1 MHQLLKIFKSFLLI
15 AFVLFI
21 YLLMF
26 FLFVFIVFIQK
37 LRIAVSVSTDWLY
50 KSPLSNFL
58 KTVSINL
65 ITKKKKKKKKKE
77 KGKKRRNARDCTTKS
92 FTT

>member
-1 MHQLLKIFKSFLLI
+1 MRLFY
-15 AFVLFI
+15 LFI
-21 YLLMF
+21 CF
-26 FLFVFIVFIQK
+26 WIFLFVFIVFIQK

-50 KSPLSNFL
+50 KSPLSNLL

-65 ITKKKKKKKKKE
+65 IIKKKKK